1 MQNWENPT
9 ENPENEPRPE
19 EKKDT
24 LEADFTVKENTEEE
38 PHEEEKREERPAYAF
53 ETLYRE
59 TQLKKARK
67 KSGRM
72 SGGAVAAIVALCLV
86 VSILSGVF
94 AGALFTG
101 QFSPDET
108 DAGTTHPEESSP
120 ITGDPAES
128 TAETQATST
137 DKAPLIVPTG
147 DGSGK
152 ALSPEEIAEKCM
164 DSVVIVNVITVTTY
178 TYGGQRFEQPSAGA
192 GSGVIYSSDGY
203 IITNYHVANEE
214 CTNITV
220 TTNRGEEYEA
230 KFIFG
235 DSEADVALIKVEAT
249 GLKPATLGSSSKLQV
264 ANYVAAIGNPLSM
277 GLSFTDGKISAL
289 SRKISVDGSSMN
301 LIQTTAPINA
311 GNSGGG
317 LFNAKGELVGIVNAK
332 LVDSSVEGFG
342 FAIPIDT
349 VVDTLND
356 LRNYGYVRGR
366 ARLGLTFNS
375 VYLIDGNSGYS
386 FFSDYTV
393 AICVYSV
400 TKGGNAEK
408 AGIRTGDILYKIN
421 GKEVS
426 SSNIATLLSGYS
438 IGDTVEVTILR
449 QNQATSS
456 SYVYFQNCTEVT
468 LSLTFEEFD
477 PNA

>member
-1 MQNWENPT
+1 MQNWERPT
-9 ENPENEPRPE
+9 EDPENEPRSE
-19 EKKDT
+19 EKKGT
-24 LEADFTVKENTEEE
+24 IEADFTVKDNSEET
-38 PHEEEKREERPAYAF
+38 PCEEKKEERPVYAF
-53 ETLYRE
+53 ETLYRDE
-59 TQLKKARK
+59 QMKKARK

-101 QFSPDET
+101 QFVPDET
-108 DAGTTHPEESSP
+108 TGTTLPDESSP
-120 ITGDPAES
+120 VSGQPTES
-128 TAETQATST
+128 TAETVASST
-137 DKAPLIVPTG
+137 EKAPLIVPTG
-147 DGSGK
+147 DGMGK
-152 ALSPEEIAEKCM
+152 VLSPEEIADKCM
-164 DSVVIVNVITVTTY
+164 DSVVIINVITVTTY

-192 GSGVIYSSDGY
+192 GSGVIYSADGY

-230 KFIFG
+230 KYILG
-235 DSEADVALIKVEAT
+235 DADADVALLKIEAT
-249 GLKPATLGSSSKLQV
+249 GLKPAVIGSSAKLQV

-289 SRKISVDGSSMN
+289 SRKIAVDGSSMN

-349 VVDTLND
+349 VVETLND

-375 VYLIDGNSGYS
+375 VYLIDGNAGYS

-408 AGIRTGDILYKIN
+408 AGILPGDILYKIN
-421 GKEVS
+421 GKEVT

-438 IGDTVEVTILR
+438 LGDTVDITVLR
-449 QNQATSS
+449 QNQPSS
-456 SYVYFQNCTEVT
+456 SPYVYIQNCTEVT
-468 LSLTFEEFD
+468 MRLTFEEFD
-477 PNA
+477 PNAT

>member
-24 LEADFTVKENTEEE
+24 LEADFTVKENTETE
-38 PHEEEKREERPAYAF
+38 PCEEKKEERPVYAF
-53 ETLYRE
+53 ETLYKE
-59 TQLKKARK
+59 TQMKKARK
-67 KSGRM
+67 KSGRI

-101 QFSPDET
+101 QFAPNET
-108 DAGTTHPEESSP
+108 VGTTLPDESSP
-120 ITGDPAES
+120 VSGHLTES
-128 TAETQATST
+128 TADSAPTST
-137 DKAPLIVPTG
+137 EKAPLIVPTG

-152 ALSPEEIAEKCM
+152 ALSPEDIAEKCM
-164 DSVVIVNVITVTTY
+164 DSVVIINVITVTTY

-203 IITNYHVANEE
+203 IITNYHVANPE

-230 KFIFG
+230 KYILG
-235 DSEADVALIKVEAT
+235 DADADVALLKIDAK
-249 GLKPATLGSSSKLQV
+249 GLKPAIVGSSATLQV

-289 SRKISVDGSSMN
+289 SRKIAVDGSSMN

-317 LFNAKGELVGIVNAK
+317 LFNVKGELVGIVNAK

-349 VVDTLND
+349 VVETLND

-375 VYLIDGNSGYS
+375 VYLIDGNAGYS

-408 AGIRTGDILYKIN
+408 AGIQTGDILYKIN
-421 GKEVS
+421 GKEVT
-426 SSNIATLLSGYS
+426 SSNIATLLSAYS
-438 IGDTVEVTILR
+438 IGDTVDVTVLR
-449 QNQATSS
+449 QNQPSS
-456 SYVYFQNCTEVT
+456 SPYVYIQNCTEVT
-468 LSLTFEEFD
+468 MKLTFEEFD
-477 PNA
+477 PNAT